1 MGKTDVFMVLA
12 KQGAIVPQHISF
24 CVLSRTVTSLV
35 FYVGVTRQLWE
46 GAWTTTRHPALQGNG
61 EGGPSLLPKTKQ
73 HIDGSLWALGDF
85 MHQLSSKLEE
95 YLGNVGMHVYM
106 RGIWES
112 GSRCWDWSTL
122 ALRPPRQMH
131 AEHL

>member
-1 MGKTDVFMVLA
+1 
-12 KQGAIVPQHISF
+12 
-24 CVLSRTVTSLV
+24 
-35 FYVGVTRQLWE
+35 
-46 GAWTTTRHPALQGNG
+46 
-61 EGGPSLLPKTKQ
+61 
-73 HIDGSLWALGDF
+73 
-85 MHQLSSKLEE
+85 MHQLSSELEE

-131 AEHL
+131 AEAFVKLYNALQPSLQHTLWPDSARLLHVE